1 VNSRSA
7 ARIAEAVASGDLD
20 ELLRLVDRLVDD
32 GDWDGLLDLRDR
44 CRRAFAETGR
54 QLWPAASHAEYRLA
68 LQAPGPM
75 AATVLVDGAGRF
87 ALGPL
92 PEVAAS
98 THEWA
103 ELAGSLAPGPWAAE
117 VAAERVLRGEDLTG
131 DEAAVQAGGDLPR
144 CLAPW
149 EPAYLLATYSPYEVE
164 LPGPPPLELAPLVL
178 PGAGGRVDDPD
189 VEDALRSVV
198 QPWVVASNGS
208 AATCSVRGGAEAA
221 VAALGHGEVAWRHV
235 APAEALVRLA
245 WAGASGG
252 AHGRRRGAAAGRFST
267 WWALAALAGLTGPE
281 ADWPP
286 PPDELGEA
294 AASLRWA
301 VWAPPGPRLGW
312 SLHLAVEDPE
322 DGLAWAIEAT
332 DRA

>member
-1 VNSRSA
+1 MLPLA
-7 ARIAEAVASGDLD
+7 ARLAIERAVAGGDLD

-32 GDWDGLLDLRDR
+32 ADWDALLDLRDR
-44 CRRAFAETGR
+44 CRRAYAETGR

-68 LQAPGPM
+68 LEAPG
-75 AATVLVDGAGRF
+75 AAAAAVLVEGAGRF

-98 THEWA
+98 THAWV
-103 ELAGSLAPGPWAAE
+103 ELAASLERGPWAAE
-117 VAAERVLRGEDLTG
+117 VAAERVVRGEDLTG
-131 DEAAVQAGGDLPR
+131 DARASGEAPL

-149 EPAYLLATYSPYEVE
+149 EPAYLLATYKPFEVE
-164 LPGPPPLELAPLVL
+164 LPGPAPLDLAPVVL
-178 PGAGGRVDDPD
+178 GGPGERREDHD
-189 VEDALRSVV
+189 VEDALRAVV
-198 QPWVVASNGS
+198 EPWVVASNGS
-208 AATCSVRGGAEAA
+208 VATCSVRGGAEAA
-221 VAALGHGEVAWRHV
+221 VAALGQAEVAWLDV
-235 APAEALVRLA
+235 APAEALQRLA

-252 AHGRRRGAAAGRFST
+252 AHGRRRGAAAGRFSA
-267 WWALAALAGLTGPE
+267 WWALAALAGRTGPDL
-281 ADWPP
+281 DWPP
-286 PPDELGEA
+286 PADELGEA

-312 SLHLAVEDPE
+312 SLHLAVEDPA